1 MNIEIR
7 NLNKNF
13 GKTQA
18 VKNLNFVIKEFKTI
32 GLLGPN
38 GCGKTTTIGMLLGL
52 IEPSSGE
59 ILIDGKNII
68 KSNFINILSKMNFAS
83 PYIELPKKL
92 TVEQNLEV
100 YARLYGIKNVTS
112 QVEKVSS
119 DLGLTSYLK
128 KRVEN
133 FHLVKKIEWL

>member
-1 MNIEIR
+1 
-7 NLNKNF
+7 
-13 GKTQA
+13 
-18 VKNLNFVIKEFKTI
+18 
-32 GLLGPN
+32 
-38 GCGKTTTIGMLLGL
+38 MLLGL

-128 KRVEN
+128 KSET
-133 FHLVKKIEWL
+133 FIWSKK